1 VIETGAFRSDPN
13 IKAINDK
20 IVKADSDNTVVYTQ
34 YQRKAIEDKA
44 FFVARLWSNV
54 ASGSTADICIEN
66 PSNSGKTIH
75 LMTVKM
81 NTTDQAWIRYV
92 LDPTLSGGTEL
103 TPVPFKVGAAVTSVA
118 RVIVDVSGYS
128 GGTEAGAEVIPGGS
142 GRKAV
147 GGLDDGLVAFVI
159 PPGHRVLFEVVNK
172 SSNANQISV
181 RMDWWED

>member
-1 VIETGAFRSDPN
+1 MIETGAFRSDPN

-44 FFVARLWSNV
+44 FFVARLWNNV
-54 ASGSTADICIEN
+54 ENTADICIEN
-66 PSNSGKTIH
+66 PSDSGKTVHI
-75 LMTVKM
+75 MTVKM
-81 NTTDQAWIRYV
+81 STTDQAWIRYV

-103 TPVPFKVGAAVTSVA
+103 TPMPFKVGAAATSVA
-118 RVIVDVSGYS
+118 RVIVDVSSYS

-142 GRKAV
+142 GNKAV
-147 GGLDDGLVAFVI
+147 GGMDDGLVAFVI

-181 RMDWWED
+181 RIDWWEQ